1 MNVHPIEK
9 FATNR
14 WNRTQ
19 NSSRGA
25 LTKKGLALSLNEA
38 TDIDKDAL
46 SQLEQ

>member
-1 MNVHPIEK
+1 MNVHLIEK

-19 NSSRGA
+19 TSSREA
-25 LTKKGLALSLNEA
+25 LRKKGLALSLDEA
-38 TDIDKDAL
+38 TDIDQDTL